1 MAKSFT
7 PIFHYPT
14 EKTGFFEGKK
24 EGKKL
29 VKDIK
34 DSDHSA
40 YGGWW
45 PTFFPTA
52 ISFLVTGDNDK
63 HNVMTVSSVVV
74 VNAFPF
80 MLGMPIFAGG
90 KSPRGDGPRY
100 SLDLLQANPEF
111 TINLPYI
118 DSAMTK
124 KVIICGSLSGR
135 NGYDKFAKADF
146 TAAPSRNV
154 GPPIIMECSLNI
166 ECRIYS
172 MTLLGTHYWVI
183 GRALT
188 VHLDEEIATGRDQ
201 FVWRSLPEL
210 KKGK

>member
-14 EKTGFFEGKK
+14 EKTGFFTGEEEGI
-24 EGKKL
+24 KL
-29 VKDIK
+29 VKNIL

-52 ISFLVTGDNDK
+52 ISFLVTGDRDK
-63 HNVMTVSSVVV
+63 YNVMTVSSVVV

-80 MLGMPIFAGG
+80 MLGMPIFAGS

-100 SLDLLQANPEF
+100 SLELLQANPEF

-118 DSAMTK
+118 DKVMTK

-135 NGYDKFAKADF
+135 TGDDKFEKANF
-146 TAAPSRNV
+146 TAAASSNV
-154 GPPIIMECSLNI
+154 GPPIIAECPLNI
-166 ECRIYS
+166 ECRIHS
-172 MTLLGTHYWVI
+172 MELLGTHYWVI
-183 GRALT
+183 GKALT
-188 VHLDEEIATGRDQ
+188 IHLDKEIAAGRYQ

-210 KKGK
+210 KKRK